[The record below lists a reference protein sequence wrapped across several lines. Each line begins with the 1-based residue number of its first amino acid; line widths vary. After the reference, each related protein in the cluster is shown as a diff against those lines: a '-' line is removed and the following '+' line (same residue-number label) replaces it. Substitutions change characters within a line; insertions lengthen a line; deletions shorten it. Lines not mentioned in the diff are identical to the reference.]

1 MILYHVST
9 ESLIE
14 GQILE
19 PGKFWKGMKEEFNPN
34 NLVIKIE
41 LIFESI
47 REKIYPFQV
56 SRSNCVFACKEIE
69 NARLFLNLY
78 RKNYPQSSIYEIE
91 IDNKTNIFDGDF
103 TIITTPGQTIT
114 QIEQSAKDYW
124 SGKRKTNFIETL
136 IGGLVKVVKKVE

>member
-47 REKIYPFQV
+47 MEKIYPFQV

-69 NARLFLNLY
+69 NAKLMAIHPFVRSI
-78 RKNYPQSSIYEIE
+78 SSVL
-91 IDNKTNIFDGDF
+91 D
-103 TIITTPGQTIT
+103 
-114 QIEQSAKDYW
+114 
-124 SGKRKTNFIETL
+124 TL
-136 IGGLVKVVKKVE
+136 CMTVQEK